1 MLCYA
6 IPSKSHLEFMEI
18 EKHNL
23 EEASLACRGV
33 AWDFVGVKHA
43 GKVAQPRGYWGM
55 LPPQNIF
62 KFRVFEM
69 WFQRFPQDIFNN
81 KINTQENEVFNC
93 LFYPSLVLL
102 VRYGV

>member
-43 GKVAQPRGYWGM
+43 GKVA
-55 LPPQNIF
+55 
-62 KFRVFEM
+62 
-69 WFQRFPQDIFNN
+69 
-81 KINTQENEVFNC
+81 
-93 LFYPSLVLL
+93 
-102 VRYGV
+102 

>member
-23 EEASLACRGV
+23 EAAPLACRGV
-33 AWDFVGVKHA
+33 AWDFVGVMHA

-55 LPPQNIF
+55 LPPRTFLNLGSWKCDSGVFHRIF
-62 KFRVFEM
+62 L
-69 WFQRFPQDIFNN
+69 IN
-81 KINTQENEVFNC
+81 KINTQENEVINC
-93 LFYPSLVLL
+93 LFYPSLVSL
-102 VRYGV
+102 VR

>member
-33 AWDFVGVKHA
+33 A
-43 GKVAQPRGYWGM
+43 
-55 LPPQNIF
+55 
-62 KFRVFEM
+62 
-69 WFQRFPQDIFNN
+69 
-81 KINTQENEVFNC
+81 
-93 LFYPSLVLL
+93 
-102 VRYGV
+102 